1 MLVLAGLA
9 AIMLAVLILPF
20 SVKKVEEQLEVF
32 LFIMGCA
39 AVTLTS
45 QWNSGLIKEALLA
58 PLKITA
64 AVLVAGLLFNLL
76 KKPIAKHLNA
86 FIRLTGIRTFIF
98 LLVVLLGLL
107 SSVITAIIAAL
118 LLVEIIEHLKLE
130 RKTEIKVVVMAC
142 FSIGMGAALT
152 PLGEPLTT
160 IAIAKLKD
168 LTPPADFWFFVRHLG
183 LQIVLGVMGIG
194 IATLFMTGRLNRSED
209 GHKEEN
215 SEATKD
221 VIIRTA
227 KVYLFVMALIFLGT
241 GFKPIVDEYVSKIS
255 YQIIY
260 WLNMISAILD
270 NATLAAAEIGPSMS
284 ILQIKSAILG
294 LIIAGGMLIPGNIPN
309 IISAGKLKIKSKE
322 WAVIG
327 VPVGLA
333 IMLIYF
339 VIIELFG

>member
-1 MLVLAGLA
+1 MPVLAGLA

-20 SVKKVEEQLEVF
+20 SVKKVEEQLEIF

-45 QWNSGLIKEALLA
+45 QWSGALIKDALLE
-58 PLKITA
+58 PLKITG

-76 KKPIAKHLNA
+76 KKPIRKHLNS
-86 FIRLTGIRTFIF
+86 FINFTGMRTFIF

-118 LLVEIIEHLKLE
+118 LLVEIIGHLKLE
-130 RKTEIKVVVMAC
+130 RNTEIKVVVMAC

-160 IAIAKLKD
+160 IAIAKLKG
-168 LTPPADFWFFVRHLG
+168 LNPPADFWFFVRHLG
-183 LQIVLGVMGIG
+183 PQIILGVIGIG
-194 IATLFMTGRLNRSED
+194 ISTLFLAGKLNRSED
-209 GHKEEN
+209 GLKEEN
-215 SEATKD
+215 SETTKD
-221 VIIRTA
+221 VLIRTV

-255 YQIIY
+255 YHALY

-270 NATLAAAEIGPSMS
+270 NATLTAAEVGPSMS
-284 ILQIKSAILG
+284 LIQIKSAILG

-309 IISAGKLKIKSKE
+309 IISAGKLKIKSRE
-322 WAVIG
+322 WAAVG

-339 VIIELFG
+339 ALIELFR